1 MKEKA
6 PPGGRSKM
14 RREKTMVLVG
24 NPNVGKSVIFSQL
37 TGTRVVISNYP
48 GTTVEYTRGLL
59 QVDKQAWEVLDAP
72 GTYSLEPS
80 CRAEEVTAGLV
91 GSADVVVNV
100 VDATNLER
108 NLYLTSQLLERGVP
122 LIVVLNLVDEAA
134 QKGIRLDVPRLEKA
148 LGVPVIPTVA
158 ISGKGLSELV
168 AALPEARR
176 VGGKPSTPDERWI
189 WIGSVVKRVQR
200 VTRRRRTWL
209 ESLELASIRPAT
221 GIFIAAG
228 GLYLAFKVIIGCGE
242 WIQQLLERFIFEPV
256 YLPLLHSL
264 GRLLGKG
271 GFWHDLLIGKLQG
284 GQIHLEESM
293 GLLSTGVFVVF
304 GVVLPYLF
312 MFYLALGFLED
323 CGYLPRLAVMSDR
336 MMHRLGLH
344 GFAVIPMLLGFGCN
358 VPAVLAARNLES
370 RRERLIVSTMLA
382 VSIPCAAQMSMII
395 GLVGRY
401 GGAYLGVIFGMLF
414 LIWAVIGLF
423 LDRTLPGYTPSM
435 IVEIPPYRWPSFKAQ
450 AQKLGMRLKHY
461 FTEALPFIFGG
472 ILLINLLHLAGVIN
486 LLASA
491 FAPVFQGL
499 FGLPSEAISTLLVGF
514 LRKDVAV
521 AMLVPLGLTA
531 RQFVIGAT
539 VLATYFPCA
548 ATFIVLIKEL
558 GIRDMAYAAG
568 MMLLFSTAAGTV
580 LNILLET
587 VLSPAYLAVL
597 LAGLGILLLVF
608 YGGSSEQRENKRS
621 RTFTSTIKERRN

>member
-1 MKEKA
+1 MQK
-6 PPGGRSKM
+6 
-14 RREKTMVLVG
+14 EKTMVLVG

-48 GTTVEYTRGLL
+48 GTTVEYTRGRLHL
-59 QVDKQAWEVLDAP
+59 EGRNWEVLDAP

-91 GSADVVVNV
+91 DSADVVVNV
-100 VDATNLER
+100 IDATNLER
-108 NLYLTSQLLERGVP
+108 NLYLTGQLLERGVP
-122 LIVVLNLVDEAA
+122 LIVVLNLIDEAA
-134 QKGIRLDVPRLEKA
+134 QKGVALDIPRLEKA

-158 ISGKGLSELV
+158 ISGKGLPELV
-168 AALPEARR
+168 AALPGAGRGR
-176 VGGKPSTPDERWI
+176 GKPLSPDERWV
-189 WIGSVVKRVQR
+189 WIGSIVERVQR
-200 VTRRRRTWL
+200 VRRRRRTWL
-209 ESLELASIRPAT
+209 EALELASIRPLT
-221 GIFIAAG
+221 GVPIAAV
-228 GLYLAFKVIIGCGE
+228 GLYLAFKVIIGCGKWLE
-242 WIQQLLERFIFEPV
+242 DLLERFIFEPL
-256 YLPLLHSL
+256 YLPLLNTVSRWL
-264 GRLLGKG
+264 GGS
-271 GFWHDLLIGKLQG
+271 GFWHDLFIGNLYE
-284 GQIHLEESM
+284 GQIHFEESM
-293 GLLSTGVFVVF
+293 GLLSTGIFVVF
-304 GVVLPYLF
+304 GVVMPYLF
-312 MFYLALGFLED
+312 MFYLGLGFLED

-382 VSIPCAAQMSMII
+382 ISIPCAAQMSMII

-401 GGAYLGVIFGMLF
+401 GGAYLGVILAALF
-414 LIWAVIGLF
+414 LIWVVIGLF
-423 LDRTLPGYTPSM
+423 MDRTLPGYTPSM
-435 IVEIPPYRWPSFKAQ
+435 IVEIPPYRWPSLKAQ
-450 AQKLGMRLKHY
+450 AQKLSMRLKHY

-472 ILLINLLHLAGVIN
+472 ILLINLLHLAGVIS
-486 LLASA
+486 LLAGA

-499 FGLPSEAISTLLVGF
+499 FGLPREAVSTLLVGF

-548 ATFIVLIKEL
+548 ATFIILIKEL
-558 GIRDMAYAAG
+558 GVRDMAVALG

-580 LNILLET
+580 LNLLLET
-587 VLSPAYLAVL
+587 VLAPAHLAFL
-597 LAGLGILLLVF
+597 LAGLGILLLVI
-608 YGGSSEQRENKRS
+608 YGGGSEQRENRKGKR
-621 RTFTSTIKERRN
+621 FTSTIQERGN

>member
-1 MKEKA
+1 MQKEK
-6 PPGGRSKM
+6 
-14 RREKTMVLVG
+14 TVVLVG
-24 NPNVGKSVIFSQL
+24 NPNVGKSVIFSHL

-48 GTTVEYTRGLL
+48 GTTVEYTRGRL
-59 QVDKQAWEVLDAP
+59 QQGERNWEILDAP

-108 NLYLTSQLLERGVP
+108 NLYLTGQLLERGVP

-134 QKGIRLDVPRLEKA
+134 QKGVRLNIPRLKEI

-158 ISGKGLSELV
+158 ISGKGLPELV
-168 AALPEARR
+168 AALPHAGRGAGERL
-176 VGGKPSTPDERWI
+176 TPDERWV

-200 VTRRRRTWL
+200 VIRRRRTWL
-209 ESLELASIRPAT
+209 EALELASIRPLT
-221 GIFIAAG
+221 GIPIAAA

-242 WIQQLLERFIFEPV
+242 GIQHLLERFFFEPLYV
-256 YLPLLHSL
+256 PLLEAL
-264 GRLLGKG
+264 GRLLGG
-271 GFWHDLLIGKLQG
+271 SGFLHDLLIGKLQA

-293 GLLSTGVFVVF
+293 GILSTGVFVVF

-312 MFYLALGFLED
+312 MFYLALGLLED

-401 GGAYLGVIFGMLF
+401 GGAYLGVILGTLF
-414 LIWAVIGLF
+414 LIWVVIGLF

-435 IVEIPPYRWPSFKAQ
+435 IVEIPPYRWPSLKAQ
-450 AQKLGMRLKHY
+450 AQKLGMRLNHY

-472 ILLINLLHLAGVIN
+472 ILLINLLHLLGVIGF
-486 LLASA
+486 LAA
-491 FAPVFQGL
+491 FFAPIFKGL
-499 FGLPSEAISTLLVGF
+499 FGLPTEAVSTLLVGF

-558 GIRDMAYAAG
+558 GIRDMAVSLG
-568 MMLLFSTAAGTV
+568 MMLLFSTAAGTA
-580 LNILLET
+580 LNLLLET
-587 VLSPAYLAVL
+587 VLAPAYLAL
-597 LAGLGILLLVF
+597 LFTGLGILLLVLC
-608 YGGSSEQRENKRS
+608 GGSSEQRENRRGKR
-621 RTFTSTIKERRN
+621 FTSTIQERGN

>member
-1 MKEKA
+1 MKL
-6 PPGGRSKM
+6 
-14 RREKTMVLVG
+14 EKTMVLVG
-24 NPNVGKSVIFSQL
+24 NPNVGKSVIFSHL

-48 GTTVEYTRGLL
+48 GTTVEYTRGRL
-59 QVDKQAWEVLDAP
+59 QRGKQIWEVLDAP

-91 GSADVVVNV
+91 DSADVVVNV
-100 VDATNLER
+100 IDATNLER
-108 NLYLTSQLLERGVP
+108 NLFLTSQLLERGVP
-122 LIVVLNLVDEAA
+122 LIVVLNLIDEAA
-134 QKGIRLDVPRLEKA
+134 QKGVNIDIPGLEKS

-158 ISGKGLSELV
+158 ISGKGLPELV
-168 AALPEARR
+168 AALPEAKRG
-176 VGGKPSTPDERWI
+176 GGKVLIPDERWI
-189 WIGSVVKRVQR
+189 WIGSIVKRVQR
-200 VTRRRRTWL
+200 VRRRRRTWL
-209 ESLELASIRPAT
+209 EALELASIRPPA
-221 GIFIAAG
+221 GIFIAAA
-228 GLYLAFKVIIGCGE
+228 GLYLAFKIIIGCGE
-242 WIQQLLERFIFEPV
+242 KIQQLLESFFFEPF
-256 YLPLLHSL
+256 YLPLLNNF
-264 GRLLGKG
+264 GRLLGEG
-271 GFWHDLLIGKLQG
+271 GFWHGLLIGKLYG

-312 MFYLALGFLED
+312 MFYLALGILED

-382 VSIPCAAQMSMII
+382 ISIPCAAQMSMII

-401 GGAYLGVIFGMLF
+401 GGAYLGVIIGMLF
-414 LIWAVIGLF
+414 LIWVVIGLF
-423 LDRTLPGYTPSM
+423 LDRLLPGYTPSM
-435 IVEIPPYRWPSFKAQ
+435 IVEIPPYRWPSMKAQ
-450 AQKLGMRLKHY
+450 GQKLGMRLKHY

-472 ILLINLLHLAGVIN
+472 ILLINLLHLSGVISY
-486 LLASA
+486 LAGA
-491 FAPVFQGL
+491 FAPIFQGL
-499 FGLPSEAISTLLVGF
+499 FGLPKEAVSTLLVGF

-548 ATFIVLIKEL
+548 ATFIVLVKEL
-558 GIRDMAYAAG
+558 GIRDMAVSLG
-568 MMLLFSTAAGTV
+568 LMLLFSTAAGTV
-580 LNILLET
+580 INLLLET
-587 VLSPAYLAVL
+587 VLSPVYLALL
-597 LAGLGILLLVF
+597 LAGLGILLLVLC
-608 YGGSSEQRENKRS
+608 GGSSEQREYRRGNRA
-621 RTFTSTIKERRN
+621 TSTIQERRS

>member
-1 MKEKA
+1 M
-6 PPGGRSKM
+6 PR
-14 RREKTMVLVG
+14 TIVLVG

-48 GTTVEYTRGLL
+48 GTTVEYTRGRL
-59 QVDKQAWEVLDAP
+59 QRGKQTWEVLDAP

-91 GSADVVVNV
+91 NSASVVVNV
-100 VDATNLER
+100 LDATNLER
-108 NLYLTSQLLERGVP
+108 NLYLTGQLLERGVP
-122 LIVVLNLVDEAA
+122 LVVVLNLIDEAA
-134 QKGIRLDVPRLEKA
+134 QKGIAIDIPRLEKM

-158 ISGKGLSELV
+158 ISGKGLTELV
-168 AALPEARR
+168 ETLPNAGR
-176 VGGKPSTPDERWI
+176 GSGKLRSPGERWT
-189 WIGSVVKRVQR
+189 WIGSVVERVQR

-209 ESLELASIRPAT
+209 EILELASIRPLT
-221 GIFIAAG
+221 GIPIAIA
-228 GLYLAFKVIIGCGE
+228 GLYLAFKIVIGCGAYLE
-242 WIQQLLERFIFEPV
+242 DLLETFVFRPF
-256 YLPLLHSL
+256 YLPPLQFLS
-264 GRLLGKG
+264 GLLGAS
-271 GFWHDLLIGKLQG
+271 GFWHDLFIGTLYG

-293 GLLSTGVFVVF
+293 GLLSTGVYVVF

-344 GFAVIPMLLGFGCN
+344 GFAVIPMFLGFGCN

-370 RRERLIVSTMLA
+370 RRERLIVGSMLA
-382 VSIPCAAQMSMII
+382 VSIPCAAQMSMVV

-414 LIWAVIGLF
+414 LIWVTIGLL
-423 LDRTLPGYTPSM
+423 LDRFLPGYTPSM
-435 IVEIPPYRWPSFKAQ
+435 IVEIPPYRWPNLKAQ
-450 AQKLGMRLKHY
+450 FQKIEMRLKHY
-461 FTEALPFIFGG
+461 FTEALPFIFAG
-472 ILLINLLHLAGVIN
+472 ILLINLLHLVGVIDLLAGV
-486 LLASA
+486 L
-491 FAPVFQGL
+491 APVFQGL
-499 FGLPSEAISTLLVGF
+499 FGLPSEAVSAVMVGF

-548 ATFIVLIKEL
+548 ATFIILVREL
-558 GIRDMAYAAG
+558 GMKDMAVATG
-568 MMLLFSTAAGTV
+568 MMLLFSTTAGTV
-580 LNILLET
+580 LNLLLET
-587 VLSPAYLAVL
+587 VFPPASLAL
-597 LAGLGILLLVF
+597 GLAGLGILVLVLC
-608 YGGSSEQRENKRS
+608 GGSSEQRENRKGSRFVPAAQEKRG
-621 RTFTSTIKERRN
+621 

>member
-1 MKEKA
+1 MQKEKTA
-6 PPGGRSKM
+6 
-14 RREKTMVLVG
+14 VLVG

-48 GTTVEYTRGLL
+48 GTTVEYTRGRLHL
-59 QVDKQAWEVLDAP
+59 EDQNWELLDAP

-91 GSADVVVNV
+91 DSADVVVNV

-108 NLYLTSQLLERGVP
+108 NLYLTGQLLERGVP

-134 QKGIRLDVPRLEKA
+134 QKGVELNIPRLERI

-158 ISGKGLSELV
+158 ISGKGLKELV
-168 AALPEARR
+168 AALPGSRR
-176 VGGKPSTPDERWI
+176 GRGKLLSPDERWV
-189 WIGSVVKRVQR
+189 WIGSVVERVQR
-200 VTRRRRTWL
+200 VRRRRRTWL
-209 ESLELASIRPAT
+209 EALELASIRPLT
-221 GIFIAAG
+221 GVPIAAV
-228 GLYLAFKVIIGCGE
+228 GLYLAFKVIIGSGKWLE
-242 WIQQLLERFIFEPV
+242 GLLEKLIFEPL
-256 YLPLLHSL
+256 YLPLLNSMS
-264 GRLLGKG
+264 RLMDGS
-271 GFWHDLLIGKLQG
+271 GFWHDLFIGNLYE

-304 GVVLPYLF
+304 GVVTPYLF
-312 MFYLALGFLED
+312 MFYLGLGFLED

-382 VSIPCAAQMSMII
+382 ISIPCAAQMSMII
-395 GLVGRY
+395 GLVGRH
-401 GGAYLGVIFGMLF
+401 GGAYLGVILAMLF
-414 LIWAVIGLF
+414 LIWASTGLI
-423 LDRTLPGYTPSM
+423 LDRLLPGYTPSM
-435 IVEIPPYRWPSFKAQ
+435 IVEIPPYRWPNLKAQ
-450 AQKLGMRLKHY
+450 SQKLGMRLKHY

-472 ILLINLLHLAGVIN
+472 ILLINLLHLTGVISY
-486 LLASA
+486 LAST

-499 FGLPSEAISTLLVGF
+499 FGLPREAVSTLLVGF

-548 ATFIVLIKEL
+548 ATFIILIKEL
-558 GIRDMAYAAG
+558 GIRDMAVALV
-568 MMLLFSTAAGTV
+568 MMLLVSTAAGTV
-580 LNILLET
+580 LNLLLET
-587 VLSPAYLAVL
+587 VLEPVYLAFL

-608 YGGSSEQRENKRS
+608 CGGSSEQQESRKGKR
-621 RTFTSTIKERRN
+621 FTTKIQERGN